1 MKSLPESIQSTPY
14 LVVYAYNISTWV
26 TEAAIPEGSDHLQL
40 YIKFKASSGYIL
52 SSKLAWAIENLASR
66 EGKQKQGQG
75 GRKTIRE
82 EATKVTQH
90 GETHDSVI

>member
-1 MKSLPESIQSTPY
+1 M
-14 LVVYAYNISTWV
+14 VYAYNISTWV
-26 TEAAIPEGSDHLQL
+26 TEAAVPEGPDHLQL

-75 GRKTIRE
+75 GRKTIRRGHQSDPAWRDTRQCDLNDGTPISE
-82 EATKVTQH
+82 
-90 GETHDSVI
+90 